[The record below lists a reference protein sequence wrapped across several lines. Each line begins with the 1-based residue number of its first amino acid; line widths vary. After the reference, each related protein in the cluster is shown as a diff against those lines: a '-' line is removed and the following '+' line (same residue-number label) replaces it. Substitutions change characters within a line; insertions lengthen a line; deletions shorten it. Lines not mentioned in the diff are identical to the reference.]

1 MENLQSC
8 FGKGYVSSY
17 LFVLRFSGKTKHAS
31 HQNAQSQATK
41 LSGTE
46 PQKKLLLS
54 IVLVVS
60 WGSLQLGILIIYG
73 DPHVTPFI
81 IGDSFKISCLI
92 GILGSLL
99 LNQNILLY
107 NPHITG

>member
-46 PQKKLLLS
+46 PHKKTLTFHCTGCFMGIFTIGDPYNL
-54 IVLVVS
+54 
-60 WGSLQLGILIIYG
+60 WGSPCHSIYNWGFIQNQLFNRDPGILIIKSKYL
-73 DPHVTPFI
+73 VI
-81 IGDSFKISCLI
+81 
-92 GILGSLL
+92 
-99 LNQNILLY
+99 
-107 NPHITG
+107 